1 MITTVHKTDLAVKTT
16 TTDSKTITVSMDT
29 AVTVKQVLTGIL
41 GQIADANH

>member
-1 MITTVHKTDLAVKTT
+1 MITTVHKTDLAVKT